1 MAYNVE
7 SHANTVADA
16 LRQLLNDAERQI
28 IKPTGETVEPLLIL
42 FDRIEQQV
50 AQLAET
56 GMDLR
61 SEQTR
66 WESLQSRLQAQP
78 GVVARAANSVGGLA
92 KLRAAHPPASGF
104 WWRLDEVYATQ
115 VRRTIQRAVV
125 TTVVILV
132 VVVGGWQ
139 LVNYFFPPDPT
150 AVLLLQSGNQI
161 DEFVSKGDL
170 KSALAVVDQTLQ
182 KSPDA
187 PEMLVWSIILSEK
200 LDDQERSTRD
210 LDRAKQLFSDRWP
223 QFLTMLGNQRLQLG
237 DLTGAEQNATEAQQL
252 DDKDPQI
259 YLLLA
264 SVAEA
269 KGDAA
274 TAIDYFQKTYD
285 LAADNPQLQVIAR
298 YRMGQLMQSAPM
310 LPTSSAEPTATSAK

>member
-16 LRQLLNDAERQI
+16 LRQLLNDAERRI
-28 IKPTGETVEPLLIL
+28 IKPTGATVESLLLL
-42 FDRIEQQV
+42 FDQIDQQV
-50 AQLAET
+50 AQLGDT

-78 GVVARAANSVGGLA
+78 GVIVRAANSVGGLA
-92 KLRAAHPPASGF
+92 KLRAAHPSANGF

-115 VRRTIQRAVV
+115 MRRSIQRTLITV
-125 TTVVILV
+125 VVILV

-139 LVNYFFPPDPT
+139 LVNYIFPPDPT
-150 AVLLLQSGNQI
+150 AVMLLQAGNQI
-161 DEFVSKGDL
+161 DEYVSKGDL

-182 KSPDA
+182 KTPDA
-187 PEMLVWSIILSEK
+187 PEMLVWSIVLSEK
-200 LDDQERSTRD
+200 LDDQERSAHD
-210 LDRAKQLFSDRWP
+210 LARAKELFSDRWP
-223 QFLTMLGNQRLQLG
+223 QFLTMLGNQHLQLG
-237 DLTGAEQNATEAQQL
+237 DLVDAEQNANEAQQL

-310 LPTSSAEPTATSAK
+310 LPTSSAEQTATPAK